1 MLSEAKR
8 RELIQQETSLLARIR
23 QVQTTMEKEAGDG
36 NDNAEGMEVEENNR
50 AAGGG
55 AQVGEKKQDEP
66 TSELEQLQNQRQEIR
81 RQLAIDATY
90 AEPITWL
97 RKKHPET
104 VYTTR
109 AMEETRFI
117 DLEIKV
123 GANYLYCHKG
133 DCEHV
138 LVIENVRAYH
148 HSIGNYDSFPILFYQ
163 SKIRRKKCFICK
175 VCD

>member
-8 RELIQQETSLLARIR
+8 RELMQQEANIVTRIR
-23 QVQTTMEKEAGDG
+23 HVQMALEKEAGG
-36 NDNAEGMEVEENNR
+36 EEGMEVEENRVNTE
-50 AAGGG
+50 GDGEE
-55 AQVGEKKQDEP
+55 EKKQDEP
-66 TSELEQLQNQRQEIR
+66 SELEQLQNQRQEIR
-81 RQLAIDATY
+81 RQLAVDATY
-90 AEPITWL
+90 AEPIAWL

-123 GANYLYCHKG
+123 GAHYLYCHKG

-148 HSIGNYDSFPILFYQ
+148 HSIANYDSFPVLFYQ

-175 VCD
+175 VRLID